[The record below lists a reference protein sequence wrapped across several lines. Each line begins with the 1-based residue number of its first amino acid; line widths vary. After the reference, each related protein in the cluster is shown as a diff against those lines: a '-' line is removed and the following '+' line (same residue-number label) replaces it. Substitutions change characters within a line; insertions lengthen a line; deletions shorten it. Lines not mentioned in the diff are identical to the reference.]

1 MKRFLFLALVL
12 LGTVSLSAKKVT
24 VTVYPPTA
32 TLTLKGKEIPSTS
45 TPGVYDLTV
54 SIMDLVFT
62 AYADGYDPK
71 QFVVNLKS
79 PLAFPIYLEP
89 NRKQVSVSSEPN
101 TATIYVDGRL
111 MGKGVVDFS
120 INKNETKIVK
130 IEQEGYDT
138 YIKRIGFNDQ
148 TDINMSYNLVLDQNR
163 REVNVLID
171 VPAAEFLVENIS
183 VAKGTNRATFYVH
196 KGKDVKLL
204 IKAEGYYDYERTLSF
219 YDEQSSYNL
228 TKDLIVDQAY
238 AESVPGSDIA
248 NKDVI
253 IQVSKDITRDSA
265 IQRLSFHLSEEVG
278 ELKDR
283 DNVTGYYSTVWVAQ
297 TLGNKCVRTRAILK
311 QMPDF
316 GDGDLKFKLR
326 IESQKADKLNPSD
339 QDYSPWGRL
348 LKIYQDL
355 PMELTNMVQK

>member
-45 TPGVYDLTV
+45 TPGVYDLTI
-54 SIMDLVFT
+54 SIVDLVFT

-148 TDINMSYNLVLDQNR
+148 TDVNMSYNLVLDQNR

-171 VPAAEFLVENIS
+171 VPSAEFIVDGNPI
-183 VAKGTNRATFYVH
+183 AKGTNRATFNVH
-196 KGKDVKLL
+196 RGKEVKLI
-204 IKAEGYYDYERTLSF
+204 IKATGYHDYERNINF
-219 YDEQSSYNL
+219 YDKEQTYNL
-228 TKDLIVDQAY
+228 TQELIKDKAY
-238 AESVPGSDIA
+238 EKSVPGADIA
-248 NKDVI
+248 NKDIVI
-253 IQVSKDITRDSA
+253 HVNKNLTRDIA
-265 IQRLSFHLSEEVG
+265 IQRLSYHLTKKVG
-278 ELKDR
+278 ELRDR
-283 DNVTGYYSTVWVAQ
+283 DNVTGYYSTIWMVQ
-297 TLGNKCVRTRAILK
+297 TIDNKCIRTRAMIK
-311 QMPDF
+311 QMPDY
-316 GDGDLKFKLR
+316 GDGELKFELTIKSEIAHKL
-326 IESQKADKLNPSD
+326 EASD
-339 QDYSPWGRL
+339 QDYEPWDRVL
-348 LKIYQDL
+348 REYQSL
-355 PMELTNMVQK
+355 PEELANIVQ